1 MITYSIN
8 TQRVLPGL
16 AAYVWLHVA
25 ATWELGV
32 LPGFAPSLQ
41 TLMQK
46 QLVGD

>member
-25 ATWELGV
+25 ASWEA
-32 LPGFAPSLQ
+32 PGFAPSLQ
-41 TLMQK
+41 NLMQK